1 MNIKYRPVKAFLLA
15 VDSGSFTH
23 AAGLLGVT
31 QPSFTA
37 LIQDLEH
44 TLGVRL
50 FERGPRR
57 VALSTAGERFLL
69 HARRILDGVEEAV
82 AEARRAAR
90 GELGELRV
98 GFTSSLPF
106 TDLLPDA
113 LNAYRRRFPQVR
125 LQLRE
130 MFTPEQF
137 QSLVSGELD
146 VGFVRLQA
154 GTPPAGIVLR
164 EVARNPLRLVVN
176 AAHRLAGAA
185 QVHLAELA
193 GEDFISF
200 PADVGTDL
208 PGVLRALCR
217 QAGFE
222 PRIVQTAREA
232 TTQIGLVAAGLGVA
246 VLPAPLES
254 VRIARVRYLAL
265 AEPEAQFRLAL
276 AIREGEPVP
285 TLGGFLEVLE
295 SLRAGEPPLALSV
308 PRQ

>member
-1 MNIKYRPVKAFLLA
+1 MELRHLRYFVA
-15 VDSGSFTH
+15 VAEELNFTR
-23 AAGLLGVT
+23 AAARLRIG
-31 QPSFTA
+31 QPPLSMQ
-37 LIQDLEH
+37 IRDLEEEV
-44 TLGVRL
+44 GARL

-57 VALSTAGERFLL
+57 VALSAAGERFLP

-113 LNAYRRRFPQVR
+113 LNAYRRRFPAVR

-130 MFTPEQF
+130 LFTPQQF
-137 QSLVSGELD
+137 AALARGELD

-154 GTPPAGIVLR
+154 GAPPPGIVLR

-176 AAHRLAGAA
+176 AAHRLADAER
-185 QVHLAELA
+185 VSIAELA
-193 GEDFISF
+193 GEDFVGF

-208 PGVLRALCR
+208 PGVLRNLCR

-222 PRIVQTAREA
+222 PRVVQTAREA

-246 VLPAPLES
+246 LLPAPLES

-276 AIREGEPVP
+276 AVREGEPSP
-285 TLGGFLEVLE
+285 LLAGFLEVLE
-295 SLRAGEPPLALSV
+295 RLRAGQASV
-308 PRQ
+308 T

>member
-1 MNIKYRPVKAFLLA
+1 MELRHLRYFIA
-15 VDSGSFTH
+15 VAEELNFTR
-23 AAGLLGVT
+23 AATRLHIG
-31 QPSFTA
+31 QPPLSMQ
-37 LIQDLEH
+37 IRDLEEEI
-44 TLGVRL
+44 GVRL

-137 QSLVSGELD
+137 QALVSGELD

-185 QVHLAELA
+185 QVRLAELA

>member
-1 MNIKYRPVKAFLLA
+1 MELRHLRYFIA
-15 VDSGSFTH
+15 VAEELNFTR
-23 AAGLLGVT
+23 AATRLHIG
-31 QPSFTA
+31 QPPLSMQ
-37 LIQDLEH
+37 IRDLEEEI
-44 TLGVRL
+44 GVRL

-137 QSLVSGELD
+137 QSLVRGELD

>member
-1 MNIKYRPVKAFLLA
+1 MELRHLRYFIA
-15 VDSGSFTH
+15 VAEELNFTR
-23 AAGLLGVT
+23 AATRLHIG
-31 QPSFTA
+31 QPPLSMQ
-37 LIQDLEH
+37 IRDLEEEI
-44 TLGVRL
+44 GVRL

-137 QSLVSGELD
+137 QALVRGELD

-295 SLRAGEPPLALSV
+295 SLRTGEPPLALSV

>member
-1 MNIKYRPVKAFLLA
+1 M
-15 VDSGSFTH
+15 
-23 AAGLLGVT
+23 
-31 QPSFTA
+31 
-37 LIQDLEH
+37 
-44 TLGVRL
+44 RL

-137 QSLVSGELD
+137 QSLVRGELD

>member
-1 MNIKYRPVKAFLLA
+1 MMELRHLRYFIA
-15 VDSGSFTH
+15 VAEELNFTR
-23 AAGLLGVT
+23 AATRLHIG
-31 QPSFTA
+31 QPPLSMQ
-37 LIQDLEH
+37 IRDLEEEI
-44 TLGVRL
+44 GVRL

-137 QSLVSGELD
+137 QALVRGELD

-185 QVHLAELA
+185 QVRLAELA

>member
-1 MNIKYRPVKAFLLA
+1 MELRHLRYFIA
-15 VDSGSFTH
+15 VAEELNFTR
-23 AAGLLGVT
+23 AATRLHIG
-31 QPSFTA
+31 QPPLSMQ
-37 LIQDLEH
+37 IRDLEEEI
-44 TLGVRL
+44 GVRL

-137 QSLVSGELD
+137 QSLVRGELD

-276 AIREGEPVP
+276 AIREGELVP

-295 SLRAGEPPLALSV
+295 SLRTGEPPLALSV

>member
-1 MNIKYRPVKAFLLA
+1 MELRHLRYFIA
-15 VDSGSFTH
+15 VAEELNFTR
-23 AAGLLGVT
+23 AATRLHIG
-31 QPSFTA
+31 QPPLSMQ
-37 LIQDLEH
+37 IRDLEEEI
-44 TLGVRL
+44 GVRL

-137 QSLVSGELD
+137 QALVSGELD

-295 SLRAGEPPLALSV
+295 SLRTGEPPLALSV